1 MEQKNGPALAEILE
15 EINEKLNVLINEQ
28 KNIKNE
34 IKQKNKAIM
43 QKINKI
49 QEYNEIDDM
58 RNQVLNEH
66 IDKIAKMVLEIE
78 KKLY

>member
-1 MEQKNGPALAEILE
+1 MEQKNGPTLAEILE